1 ATFGYTSGGTLKE
14 SIDLG
19 GRFGPTKAL
28 GARLG
33 VVHEEGDT
41 FVDGGHI
48 KRDSASLA
56 LDARI
61 TPNLQWSFDG
71 LYMQRNVRGAYY
83 GI

>member
-1 ATFGYTSGGTLKE
+1 
-14 SIDLG
+14 
-19 GRFGPTKAL
+19 
-28 GARLG
+28 
-33 VVHEEGDT
+33 VHEEGDT

-83 GI
+83 GIIPGQDFGVPVSEFVRTPRAIDGSQRVASRGSYY